1 MKSSRGEKRP
11 REQEPSSGTEKRPRV
26 EEKKGDARCE
36 VADPKKKG
44 FLKLS
49 LPGVFL
55 INSKTRGGKSHLL
68 HCSLYHYRKLFQW
81 GIAFSQS
88 CFNES
93 NLSYIDGR
101 FKHRRYKPAILREVL
116 ELQAKVPEKERKL
129 IYIIFSDCISDL
141 NENDSVLEECITQTF
156 HYKVCVF
163 IESQAIN
170 ALPTWVRE
178 NAFQIALF
186 KLWTESAIDA
196 AYKSYGQNFE
206 NVKEFKRMVN
216 NRLGD
221 HKFAFSDRHE
231 GDGSFVICRC
241 PPPPLPKFLLKI
253 PEKYE
258 ERGKGTKRKRDI
270 GEKARDIEAS
280 NEKRRRKNRE

>member
-1 MKSSRGEKRP
+1 MNAGEGRKRKAEDDPGPEKR
-11 REQEPSSGTEKRPRV
+11 Q
-26 EEKKGDARCE
+26 KKKDAGDPRCE
-36 VADPKKKG
+36 LKDPRNKG

-49 LPGVFL
+49 VPGVFL

-68 HCSLYHYRKLFQW
+68 HCSLYHLRKLFEW
-81 GIAFSQS
+81 GVAFSQS

-93 NLSYIDGR
+93 NLSYMDER
-101 FKHRRYKPAILREVL
+101 FKHRRYNPAVLREVL
-116 ELQAKVPEKERKL
+116 NKQAAVPEKERKS
-129 IYIIFSDCISDL
+129 IYIIFSDCISDM

-163 IESQAIN
+163 IETQAIN
-170 ALPTWVRE
+170 KVPTWVRE

-186 KLWTESAIDA
+186 KLWTENAIEA
-196 AYKSYGQNFE
+196 AYRSYGQNFE
-206 NVKEFKRMVN
+206 NVKEFKQLVN

-241 PPPPLPKFLLKI
+241 PPPPLPKFMLNVPERHLK
-253 PEKYE
+253 
-258 ERGKGTKRKRDI
+258 RGTKRGRNDNPERPNK
-270 GEKARDIEAS
+270 
-280 NEKRRRKNRE
+280 KRRTK